1 MQQRRNPPPDRRTH
15 MSPGA
20 RRVPYSQPRHTAYPE
35 HGRGAARTT
44 SRLPRVSNAPRS
56 AARPERQRK
65 EQAEKHQRAIPWG
78 LVAGVAT
85 LAVMLLACLLVLGV
99 LAMMYSSDEIMGGV
113 SVAGVDVGGQTEGEA
128 AATLRD
134 NWVSITLQDDDRTWA
149 VNPAELG
156 IMIDAEASAEAA
168 YEQGRDE
175 GSMIETLFGNVDVAP
190 VVSVDMAKAQSKLEE
205 LAPQL
210 EQAPVNAGVQ
220 LVNGQVTA
228 TPPVEGR
235 QLDLASTL
243 ATLQEDPG
251 NVLADGVLE
260 LSMFA
265 LQPSVTDASPM
276 VAQAAQLLANPLNIN
291 AYDPISN
298 ESLNWGLPPEEW
310 GRWLVATPDS
320 SSAIGLAL
328 TLDAGGLRSY
338 LEGQADAVGANRYLK
353 VDDAVEGIQQ
363 AVAQQNMNPVVRVYH
378 HETQHTVQAGETF
391 SSIGYDYGIPYP
403 WIQAANPGVPENLSA
418 GQVVTIPSKDDLLPY
433 PVVPNKRVVVSI
445 SQQRTVVYENGQVKW
460 DWPASTGINSSPT
473 APGIFQI
480 QSHETNAYAANW
492 DLWMPHFMGV
502 YRPVPS
508 SDFMNG
514 FHGFPSRGGYQLLW
528 QNSLGSRVTYGCIL
542 LDTNNA
548 KLLYDWAEEGVVV
561 EIQR

>member
-1 MQQRRNPPPDRRTH
+1 
-15 MSPGA
+15 
-20 RRVPYSQPRHTAYPE
+20 
-35 HGRGAARTT
+35 
-44 SRLPRVSNAPRS
+44 
-56 AARPERQRK
+56 
-65 EQAEKHQRAIPWG
+65 
-78 LVAGVAT
+78 
-85 LAVMLLACLLVLGV
+85 
-99 LAMMYSSDEIMGGV
+99 
-113 SVAGVDVGGQTEGEA
+113 
-128 AATLRD
+128 
-134 NWVSITLQDDDRTWA
+134 
-149 VNPAELG
+149 
-156 IMIDAEASAEAA
+156 
-168 YEQGRDE
+168 
-175 GSMIETLFGNVDVAP
+175 
-190 VVSVDMAKAQSKLEE
+190 
-205 LAPQL
+205 
-210 EQAPVNAGVQ
+210 
-220 LVNGQVTA
+220 
-228 TPPVEGR
+228 
-235 QLDLASTL
+235 
-243 ATLQEDPG
+243 
-251 NVLADGVLE
+251 
-260 LSMFA
+260 
-265 LQPSVTDASPM
+265 